1 MNTTRTLITGASCF
15 ALLLAL
21 ACDGG
26 AEKPPAK
33 AAAPAKAAP
42 AKAPTK
48 AGVHGANPH
57 AAAGNPHA
65 GMAKPSSAPELKD
78 LYPNAREL
86 TPTGETRDEV
96 IGELALKV
104 PSEWTRGEP
113 KSRMRLAEFKLPGPG
128 GDVELAVFRFP
139 GGGSVQANLDR
150 WKGQLQG
157 PDGAPVPEADQSITT
172 IERAPY
178 KITSL
183 DTKGTYVAAVTPG
196 SSARYNTPDA
206 RMFAVIIEGAG
217 DPYFLKAVGPKKTV
231 DIWEAAFKQL
241 TESIKAKG

>member
-33 AAAPAKAAP
+33 AKAAAPAEAT
-42 AKAPTK
+42 PTK
-48 AGVHGANPH
+48 AGVHGQNPH
-57 AAAGNPHA
+57 AANPHA
-65 GMAKPSSAPELKD
+65 GMPAKPSSAPDLKD

-86 TPTGETRDEV
+86 TPSGETRDEV
-96 IGELALKV
+96 IGELTLKV

-113 KSRMRLAEFKLPGPG
+113 TSKMRLAEFTLPGPG
-128 GDVELAVFRFP
+128 GDVELVVFRFP

-157 PDGAPVPEADQSITT
+157 PDGGPVPEADQSITT
-172 IERAPY
+172 RERAPF

-217 DPYFLKAVGPKKTV
+217 DPYFLKAVGPQKTI
-231 DIWEAAFKQL
+231 DLWEAAFKQV
-241 TESIKAKG
+241 TETLEAKS